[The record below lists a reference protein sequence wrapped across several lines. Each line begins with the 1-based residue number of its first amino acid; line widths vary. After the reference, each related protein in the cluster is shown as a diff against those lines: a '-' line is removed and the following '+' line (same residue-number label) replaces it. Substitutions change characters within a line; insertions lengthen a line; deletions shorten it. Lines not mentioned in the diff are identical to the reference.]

1 MPPGGSNPLMARAG
15 IQVRPLTDADRPAA
29 VLEIVSLDAT
39 APRGEA
45 ALARSD

>member
-1 MPPGGSNPLMARAG
+1 MARAG

-29 VLEIVSLDAT
+29 VLEEIVTLDAA
-39 APRGEA
+39 APRDEP